1 MIKTSQK
8 KKKTFIDFYW
18 RIEILNEKDKD
29 DQIIEAELESE
40 SEPEP
45 ESESEIELVLK
56 SELESA
62 TE

>member
-18 RIEILNEKDKD
+18 RIEIQNEKDKD

-40 SEPEP
+40 SESDPEL
-45 ESESEIELVLK
+45 ESDIKLELK
-56 SELESA
+56 SELEPG
-62 TE
+62 TD